1 MKLKSIQLLLVMA
14 LLLSASW
21 AQAAITCTSITS
33 PGFSTAYSGVAPNIT
48 QTSLTVTCNRN
59 LAGDPTTLNYSV
71 SANNGLQP
79 NGQNN
84 RAAWVGNYIRYELYK
99 NSTCA
104 TAWKSNSP
112 ITATMNL
119 SGFVSTSQTTTY
131 WGCITVANQTVP
143 AGGYTDTVTMTL
155 SYNTSPTLTLV
166 NTFPVAIYTPATCT
180 ISSSPGSVVFNYIG
194 LGSAVAASTTFG
206 ATCTNSLPYTMAL
219 DTTSGTLVGLTYS
232 LALSTG
238 SSTGTGLEQ
247 THSINGTMAAGQAGT
262 CATGSCSGSQAH
274 TLTITY

>member
-1 MKLKSIQLLLVMA
+1 MKPKSIQLLLAMA

-33 PGFSTAYSGVAPNIT
+33 PGFSTAYSGAAPNIT
-48 QTSLTVTCNRN
+48 QTSFTVTCNRN

-71 SANNGLQP
+71 SVNNGLQP
-79 NGQNN
+79 TGQTN
-84 RAAWVGNYIRYELYK
+84 RAALSSNYIRYDVYQD
-99 NSTCA
+99 STCA
-104 TAWKSNSP
+104 TDWRSSKP
-112 ITATMNL
+112 INATMNL

-155 SYNTSPTLTLV
+155 DYGVSPLI
-166 NTFPVAIYTPATCT
+166 NTFPVAIYTPTVCT

-194 LGSAVAASTTFG
+194 LGGAVASSTTFG
-206 ATCTNSLPYTMAL
+206 ATCTTSLPYTMAL
-219 DTTSGTLVGLTYS
+219 DTTSGTVLGLNYS

-247 THSINGTMAAGQAGT
+247 THSINGNMAAGQAGT
-262 CATGSCSGSQAH
+262 CATGSCSGAQAH